1 MESNFPPLEQIKVM
15 RRKLG
20 LTQSRLAKNAGVSQ
34 SLVAKIESGA
44 LDPSYSIVQSV
55 FGALADEGKKTEL
68 TAGQVCRRK
77 IISINYGSS
86 IHDAIKL
93 MRKNEF
99 SQAPVVQKGIIVG
112 TVSETSL
119 LNAVNDGKKIVGEA
133 MTDSPP
139 QVSASTPAK
148 TLASLLLIH
157 PLVIVADKGKP
168 IGLVTKSDLL
178 EKMY

>member
-1 MESNFPPLEQIKVM
+1 MDSNFPPLEQIKVM

-20 LTQSRLAKNAGVSQ
+20 LTQTQLAKLADVSQ
-34 SLVAKIESGA
+34 SMIAKIESGQ

-55 FGALADEGKKTEL
+55 FNALSSEGKKTEL
-68 TAGQVCRRK
+68 TAEQVCRKK
-77 IISINYGSS
+77 IISIEYGAS
-86 IHDAIKL
+86 IHEAIKL

-99 SQAPVVQKGIIVG
+99 SQAPVLQKGLIVG

-119 LNAVNDGKKIVGEA
+119 LTAVGEGKKIVGEA

-139 QVSASTPAK
+139 QVGLKTPAK

-157 PLVIVADKGKP
+157 PLVIVADKGKA